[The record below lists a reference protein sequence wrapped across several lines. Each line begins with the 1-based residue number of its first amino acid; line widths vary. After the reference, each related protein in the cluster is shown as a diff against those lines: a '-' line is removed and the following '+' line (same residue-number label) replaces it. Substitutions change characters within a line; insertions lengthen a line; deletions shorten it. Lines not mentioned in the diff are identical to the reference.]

1 MKIKLLLHQRRK
13 ADGATSAATDEYTE
27 MFKGWRFYQPLL
39 KEDCRF
45 QLWKVKRGE
54 EEREEHEVEGFH

>member
-1 MKIKLLLHQRRK
+1 MKIKLLPHQKRK
-13 ADGATSAATDEYTE
+13 ADGATSTATDEYTE

-45 QLWKVKRGE
+45 QLWKLKRGKE
-54 EEREEHEVEGFH
+54 EKKGRNMK

>member
-13 ADGATSAATDEYTE
+13 ADGATSTAAAKHTE

-45 QLWKVKRGE
+45 QLWKVKRGKE
-54 EEREEHEVEGFH
+54 EKKGRNVR